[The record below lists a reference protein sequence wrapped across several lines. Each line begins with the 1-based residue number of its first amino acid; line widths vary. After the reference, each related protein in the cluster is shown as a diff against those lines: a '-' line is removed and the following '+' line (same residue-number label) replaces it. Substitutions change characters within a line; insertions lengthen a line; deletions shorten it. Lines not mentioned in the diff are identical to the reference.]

1 MSTFNSITAVLFCQL
16 ISVSCMLL
24 MSRPHLLAHWDL
36 HLKNII
42 CMRWMQKQYSHQ
54 VAVTQTDS
62 QGPVLKL
69 STAETPYW
77 ECCAP
82 KRAAAEQTGFNLPAA
97 GQSWFLHTLVPSW
110 SSQFKGVSKRQLCHE
125 VTGVTFECLFQS
137 SHRKLHLPAR
147 TWTAQPS
154 APRGFQIRATTGW
167 RRLFPKGLAVCY
179 TLPQSRVGRRMS
191 GHSLWSRK
199 GSPGNSQSTG
209 SHLPV
214 CKGHAMAQG
223 RGHLYKCLSSQVSQ
237 ACPPKALTAQCFKCF
252 RIGLHKNKMI
262 FNCFTSPS

>member
-137 SHRKLHLPAR
+137 SHSCIFQPEPELLNLQLPEASR
-147 TWTAQPS
+147 SELQLDGEDYSQKVWQSVTHYLKAEWAGGCQGTLSGAERDLLGTVS
-154 APRGFQIRATTGW
+154 PRGHTCLCAKAMPW
-167 RRLFPKGLAVCY
+167 PKGEVIYINAFPHRCHKPV
-179 TLPQSRVGRRMS
+179 RRR
-191 GHSLWSRK
+191 H
-199 GSPGNSQSTG
+199 
-209 SHLPV
+209 
-214 CKGHAMAQG
+214 
-223 RGHLYKCLSSQVSQ
+223 
-237 ACPPKALTAQCFKCF
+237 
-252 RIGLHKNKMI
+252 
-262 FNCFTSPS
+262 